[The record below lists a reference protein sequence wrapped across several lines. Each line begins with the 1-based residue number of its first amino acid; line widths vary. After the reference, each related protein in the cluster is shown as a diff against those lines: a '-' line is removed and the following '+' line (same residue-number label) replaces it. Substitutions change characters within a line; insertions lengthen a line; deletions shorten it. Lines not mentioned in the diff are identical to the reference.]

1 MENYSK
7 QREEI
12 IEIIRGLYNHPTAE
26 EIYFLAKQKDPAISR
41 STVYRNLKFLFDKGI
56 VTQIAVSNGP
66 DRYDYI
72 DERKKHGHVICVK
85 CGKLYDFD
93 YDLDIEQV
101 KQNIFA
107 QTGVEILDDGIAI
120 KGICEACKTG
130 KKLEN

>member
-12 IEIIRGLYNHPTAE
+12 VEIIKELYNHPTAE
-26 EIYFLAKQKDPAISR
+26 EIYYLVKQKDPAISR
-41 STVYRNLKFLFDKGI
+41 STVYRNLKFLSDKGV
-56 VTQIAVSNGP
+56 VTQIAVSNSP

-72 DERKKHGHVICVK
+72 RERKRHGHVICTK

-93 YDLDIEQV
+93 YDLDFENV
-101 KQNIFA
+101 KKNIFK

-120 KGICEACKTG
+120 KGICNFCKM
-130 KKLEN
+130 KI